1 MPQRKAKGSYRE
13 RFVFCFFAKQRKSMK
28 NLIEKYESVIG
39 LEIHVQ
45 LNTKSKAY
53 SAEATTYGAS
63 PNAQVSPVSLGH
75 PGALPMFN
83 EKVME
88 YAVRLGLAC
97 KSEIR
102 YRNEFARK
110 NYFYADLPK
119 GYQITQDLTP
129 ICNGGKIEIKDRDG
143 KDKLIQLT
151 RIHMEEDS
159 GKSIHDIDPFNS
171 LIDLNRAGVPLLEI
185 VSEPDFR
192 NGTEAYNYLTEMR
205 RLVRY
210 LDISDGN
217 MEEGSLRC
225 DVNISVRLKGVEKF
239 GTKVEVKNLNSF
251 RNVQKAIDFEINR
264 QVELIESGGK
274 VSQQTRTFDA
284 GSGKTLVLRDK
295 EDAHDYR
302 YFNEPDL
309 LPVLVEQEYIAAVK
323 QSLPPLPKELFE
335 KYQGLGLNEYDAG
348 QLTDSKDIALFYEA
362 IIEHTDHYKTVANWI
377 MGPVKSYLNE
387 HALSVDELPIAPQQI
402 AVLINM
408 VQEGAV
414 SNSAASGELFKALAE
429 DPEKDPRQLAK
440 ELNLQQE
447 SNEDEL
453 LDLIRKALSKYPD
466 KVEEYKKGKK
476 GLAGLFMGEVMKMS
490 QGKADPKLTNKLLQ
504 QELEQ

>member
-1 MPQRKAKGSYRE
+1 
-13 RFVFCFFAKQRKSMK
+13 MK
-28 NLIEKYESVIG
+28 NPIEKYESVIG

-45 LNTKSKAY
+45 LNTESKAY
-53 SAEATTYGAS
+53 SADATTYGAS

-97 KSEIR
+97 NSTIR
-102 YRNEFARK
+102 HRNEFARK

-129 ICNGGKIEIKDRDG
+129 ICNGGEVVIKDQEG
-143 KDKLIQLT
+143 KDKTVELT

-225 DVNISVRLKGVEKF
+225 DVNVSVRLKGAEKF

-284 GSGKTLVLRDK
+284 GSGKTQVLRDK

-309 LPVLVEQEYIAAVK
+309 LPVLVEQEYIETVK
-323 QSLPPLPKELFE
+323 KALPPLPKELFE
-335 KYQGLGLNEYDAG
+335 KYQKLGLNEYDAG

-362 IIEHTDHYKTVANWI
+362 IIGHSDEYKAAANWI

-387 HALSVDELPIAPQQI
+387 HAIGIEELPVKAEQI
-402 AVLINM
+402 AELISM
-408 VQEGAV
+408 VKEGTV

-429 DPEKDPRQLAK
+429 QPEERPRKLAK
-440 ELNLQQE
+440 TLNLQQE
-447 SNEDEL
+447 SNEGEL
-453 LDLIRKALSKYPD
+453 LDLIRETLSKYPD
-466 KVEEYKKGKK
+466 KVEAYRNGKK
-476 GLAGLFMGEVMKMS
+476 GLQGLFMGEVMKMS
-490 QGKADPKLTNKLLQ
+490 QGKADPKLTSKLLQ